1 VDVFP
6 DFGELIFVS
15 NLTTEQLDEMRRFWE
30 SPTLATTRLIEPAEL
45 DRLGRMFPPFPGKR
59 EYKHEGDGETHDV
72 EESFRAAADRHIARY
87 REQIHDALCK
97 RWEYC
102 KKRKALATEGF
113 QLSVGVADALLT
125 IATGIPLPVTALSV
139 YLVKRGLLDQIC
151 GCKA

>member
-1 VDVFP
+1 MDFP
-6 DFGELIFVS
+6 PDPDELTRVS
-15 NLTTEQLDEMRRFWE
+15 NLTSEQLDEIRRLWD
-30 SPTLATTRLIEPAEL
+30 SPALATTRLIEPAEL
-45 DRLGRMFPPFPGKR
+45 ERLGRMFPPFPGNHEHER
-59 EYKHEGDGETHDV
+59 ERRDADET
-72 EESFRAAADRHIARY
+72 FRAAAERHIDKY

-125 IATGIPLPVTALSV
+125 LATGIPLPVTALSV
-139 YLVKRGLLDQIC
+139 YLVKRGVLDQIC